1 MYKWVLVTKSSGDI
15 TLRWTRILSSRVAI
29 FLDASC
35 YMYLNIVVIIIIII
49 IIISF
54 VIIIISI
61 YNNFYYYDY
70 FFKSL
75 FPLVVTLC
83 DLSDANTTV
92 LICYEERTTGNK
104 PLLEKKFHQ
113 VQIFSSWTEF
123 SFWMMWRI
131 MQIKKTVIHQGKEE
145 MQLMDGLL
153 LMQPCFPAR
162 RPNN

>member
-1 MYKWVLVTKSSGDI
+1 MSGFNPCQYTCLFSPRCISGFWRQKSSGDI
-15 TLRWTRILSSRVAI
+15 TLQWTRILSSRVAI
-29 FLDASC
+29 FLGASC
-35 YMYLNIVVIIIIII
+35 YLYLNVIIIIII

-61 YNNFYYYDY
+61 YNNVYYYYY

-104 PLLEKKFHQ
+104 PLLEKKFHE
-113 VQIFSSWTEF
+113 VQILSSY
-123 SFWMMWRI
+123 
-131 MQIKKTVIHQGKEE
+131 
-145 MQLMDGLL
+145 
-153 LMQPCFPAR
+153 
-162 RPNN
+162 